1 MLYKYANCNLYQV
14 LAQSRGITFIN
25 WSSSFLADTVFFMII
40 IINIKYVRMLGIHVR
55 VLKTHFKGFVDLGIS
70 LACVLL

>member
-25 WSSSFLADTVFFMII
+25 WSSSFLVDTVFFIII
-40 IINIKYVRMLGIHVR
+40 IINIKYVRMLGIR
-55 VLKTHFKGFVDLGIS
+55 VLKTHFKGSVDLGIS